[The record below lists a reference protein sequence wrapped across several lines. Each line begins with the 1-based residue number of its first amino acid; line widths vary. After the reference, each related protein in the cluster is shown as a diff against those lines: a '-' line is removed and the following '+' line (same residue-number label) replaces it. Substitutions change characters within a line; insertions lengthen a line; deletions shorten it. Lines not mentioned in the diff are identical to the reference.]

1 MSPVKRILSY
11 IKPYWSQAGWSVLF
25 TFLGTLFS
33 LFSLAM
39 IGPFLGILF
48 KQQEI
53 VTDKVPFEF
62 SAEAIQ
68 HNFNYM
74 VSQFI
79 IDEGPSKAL
88 LFVSLL
94 VVTMMF
100 MKALFTYLG
109 KFVIAPL
116 RNGIVRDIR
125 NKLFDKTMLLSLS
138 YYSEERKGDL
148 MARMT
153 ADVQEIE
160 ATIIR
165 SLDKAIKSP
174 ITIIVY
180 LVSLFFMSTKLTLF
194 VLIFIPIT
202 GSVIG
207 WIGKALRKKSAMGQK
222 SLGNLLSFIEESLY
236 GLRIVKA
243 FNSEQRV
250 TKRFYDENEHYTG
263 LMNKIWRRKDLANPL
278 TEFLSAIIIVT
289 IMWYGGNLI
298 LKGEGML
305 SPSNFIAYIAIF
317 SQIIPPAKNLSSIY
331 YNIQKGMASFDRV
344 ESVLNATVSIQDKE
358 DATALKDFNSDI
370 EFRNVWFKYREEYV
384 LKDINIKIN
393 KGETIALVGQSGAGK
408 STLADML
415 PRFYDTIKGDILI
428 DGKPLKELKTKD
440 VRQLMGIVSQESIL
454 FNDTI
459 FNNIA
464 FGMDQA
470 SDEEVEQA
478 ARIANA
484 HDFIIQADQ
493 GYQTNIG
500 DRGTKLSGGQRQR
513 ISIARA
519 VLKNPPILILDEATS
534 ALDTESEKLV
544 QDALN
549 KLMKNRTSIVIAHR
563 LSTIR
568 NADMIY
574 VMQDGKV
581 IEQGRHEE
589 LLKQNG
595 AFKAL
600 YDQQFSN

>member
-1 MSPVKRILSY
+1 
-11 IKPYWSQAGWSVLF
+11 
-25 TFLGTLFS
+25 
-33 LFSLAM
+33 
-39 IGPFLGILF
+39 
-48 KQQEI
+48 
-53 VTDKVPFEF
+53 
-62 SAEAIQ
+62 
-68 HNFNYM
+68 
-74 VSQFI
+74 
-79 IDEGPSKAL
+79 
-88 LFVSLL
+88 
-94 VVTMMF
+94 
-100 MKALFTYLG
+100 
-109 KFVIAPL
+109 
-116 RNGIVRDIR
+116 
-125 NKLFDKTMLLSLS
+125 
-138 YYSEERKGDL
+138 
-148 MARMT
+148 
-153 ADVQEIE
+153 
-160 ATIIR
+160 
-165 SLDKAIKSP
+165 
-174 ITIIVY
+174 
-180 LVSLFFMSTKLTLF
+180 
-194 VLIFIPIT
+194 
-202 GSVIG
+202 
-207 WIGKALRKKSAMGQK
+207 
-222 SLGNLLSFIEESLY
+222 
-236 GLRIVKA
+236 
-243 FNSEQRV
+243 
-250 TKRFYDENEHYTG
+250 
-263 LMNKIWRRKDLANPL
+263 MNKIWRRKDLANPL

-344 ESVLNATVSIQDKE
+344 ESVLNAKVSIQDKK
-358 DATALKDFNSDI
+358 DATALKEFTSDI

-428 DGKPLKELKTKD
+428 DGKPLKALKTKD
-440 VRQLMGIVSQESIL
+440 VRRLMGIVSQESIL
-454 FNDTI
+454 FNDSI

-470 SDEEVEQA
+470 SDEEVERA

-484 HDFIIQADQ
+484 HDFIIQADH

-581 IEQGRHEE
+581 IEQGRHDD